1 MGLIYKRISPSG
13 KYYIGKTVGLEKD
26 RWKNHVKEALDE
38 RSDTYNTIL
47 CKAIRKYGGQ
57 NFTVEILEDNIPD
70 DLLSE
75 KEKYYIEK
83 YQSFYFEYPNIGYNL
98 TRGGDGATL
107 YSDEQIFSLWEEGM
121 GINQICKIIGCTRS
135 TVRKR
140 LASKGISIE
149 ERKNRG
155 AEINSK
161 TQTLFDKYKD
171 IILEL
176 YNKGYQQTDIISY
189 TGLSEPTVRKYLSML
204 NITDIKERDVLRR
217 TKPVYQL
224 DLNGNII
231 RLFNS
236 AKEAAQVINPQ
247 NSISAKRGINDEEN
261 PKNKTKTSYGFKWKY
276 LEDYNKEISK

>member
-1 MGLIYKRISPSG
+1 MGLIYKRTSPSG

-26 RWKNHVKEALDE
+26 RWKNHIKEALDE

-47 CKAIRKYGGQ
+47 CKAIRKYGGK

-70 DLLSE
+70 NLLSE
-75 KEKYYIEK
+75 REKYYIEK

-107 YSDEQIFSLWEEGM
+107 YSDEQIFSLWEEGLS
-121 GINQICKIIGCTRS
+121 INQICKIVGCTRV

-140 LASKGISIE
+140 LAGKGISIE

-155 AEINSK
+155 IKNNSK
-161 TQTLFDKYKD
+161 TQTLFEKYKD

-176 YNKGYQQTDIISY
+176 YNKGYQQIDIISQ

-217 TKPVYQL
+217 TKPIYQL
-224 DLNGNII
+224 DLIGNII
-231 RLFNS
+231 KLFS
-236 AKEAAQVINPQ
+236 SSKEAAQAIHPQ
-247 NSISAKRGINDEEN
+247 NPTSAKRGINDAAN
-261 PKNKTKTSYGFKWKY
+261 PNTKTKTSYGFKWKY
-276 LEDYNKEISK
+276 LEDYNKEILK

>member
-107 YSDEQIFSLWEEGM
+107 YSDEQIFSPFKFSLPLEV
-121 GINQICKIIGCTRS
+121 S
-135 TVRKR
+135 
-140 LASKGISIE
+140 ISISGGKFSGC
-149 ERKNRG
+149 RC
-155 AEINSK
+155 
-161 TQTLFDKYKD
+161 QVF
-171 IILEL
+171 
-176 YNKGYQQTDIISY
+176 
-189 TGLSEPTVRKYLSML
+189 LSFFHK
-204 NITDIKERDVLRR
+204 
-217 TKPVYQL
+217 
-224 DLNGNII
+224 
-231 RLFNS
+231 
-236 AKEAAQVINPQ
+236 
-247 NSISAKRGINDEEN
+247 
-261 PKNKTKTSYGFKWKY
+261 
-276 LEDYNKEISK
+276 